1 MSNAKQKES
10 ILYCVS
16 TIVDL
21 KPVPKFDEKK
31 RSKKKNHLK
40 LDRTGVR
47 RRNLKH
53 DNGTGMFERGRIDA
67 GDGLHAE
74 GAHLVAQPELE
85 RGTYVHR

>member
-1 MSNAKQKES
+1 MKIKTNEA
-10 ILYCVS
+10 
-16 TIVDL
+16 
-21 KPVPKFDEKK
+21 
-31 RSKKKNHLK
+31 KKNPIK

-85 RGTYVHR
+85 RGTNVHR